1 MNGQEKFEN
10 DVKLDCDDDVNYQV
24 VAAAAKIDQI
34 LR

>member
-1 MNGQEKFEN
+1 MVGGSN